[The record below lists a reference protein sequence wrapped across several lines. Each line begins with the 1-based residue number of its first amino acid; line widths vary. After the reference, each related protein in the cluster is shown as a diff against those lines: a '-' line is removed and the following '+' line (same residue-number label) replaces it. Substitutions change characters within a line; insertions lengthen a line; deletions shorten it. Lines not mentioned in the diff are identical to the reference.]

1 MSFLL
6 TFDAYPLDK
15 DWLARNQNNNNS
27 IIKHIF
33 DNSCISIIWF
43 HKVRDDISDIATG
56 LGHAALQTGGNCIL
70 YAKYESVSKWGI
82 VI

>member
-33 DNSCISIIWF
+33 DNSCISII
-43 HKVRDDISDIATG
+43 
-56 LGHAALQTGGNCIL
+56 
-70 YAKYESVSKWGI
+70 
-82 VI
+82 